1 MLTRNELQ
9 YQTILRGQNHTY
21 YHHSLSPPALSIKTM
36 ANGHALYTIEGA
48 KFAVDESHYLILNTH
63 QNYTI
68 EISSP
73 TVVQSYCIFF
83 PYGWVEDVARGAV
96 LSDQSLLDRALTG
109 TEGEVRF
116 FEQLHPHDSTVSAW
130 MWRMRDVLN
139 GDGVTV
145 GWLEEQLRG
154 LLLAMLHVQQGIYQ
168 QVEQI
173 PAVRASTR
181 EELYRRL
188 HLARD
193 YMHASLDSPIS
204 LAEIAA
210 HALLSPYHF
219 LRAFKR
225 VFGQTPHAYLTQKR
239 LERACFLLSR
249 TTIPVTEICF
259 SVGFES
265 LGSFSTLFRKQIGL
279 TPRAYRQTERV

>member
-1 MLTRNELQ
+1 MLTRSELEH
-9 YQTILRGQNHTY
+9 QTILRGRNNSY

-48 KFAVDESHYLILNTH
+48 KFAVDDSHYLILNTH
-63 QNYTI
+63 QDYTI

-73 TVVQSYCIFF
+73 TIVESYCIFF
-83 PYGWVEDVARGAV
+83 PYGWVEDVARGAGC
-96 LSDQSLLDRALTG
+96 SDQALLDRTYSDAG
-109 TEGEVRF
+109 GQVKF
-116 FEQLHPHDSTVSAW
+116 FEQLHPHDLTVSAW
-130 MWRMRDVLN
+130 MWRMRERLSDN
-139 GDGVTV
+139 GVSG

-154 LLLAMLHVQQGIYQ
+154 LLLAMLHVQQGVYRQI
-168 QVEQI
+168 EQI
-173 PAVRASTR
+173 PAARASTR

-188 HLARD
+188 YLARD
-193 YMHASLDSPIS
+193 YMHASLDSAIS
-204 LAEIAA
+204 LEDIAA

-225 VFGQTPHAYLTQKR
+225 LFGQTPHAYLTQKR

-249 TTIPVTEICF
+249 TTLPITEICF

-265 LGSFSTLFRKQIGL
+265 LGSFSALFHRQIGL
-279 TPRAYRQTERV
+279 TPRAYRQAGRA